1 MNNLA
6 NQKQEKLNQ
15 WESLPN
21 GVMNWH
27 RMGTCMMRSL
37 DRFLPKYYVMV
48 LSFWYYI
55 MMRLFW
61 YYIMMTSFWY
71 YVMTSYIPMI
81 AWQTSVSLTGPGSS
95 AYPSNVTIASSFGF
109 SSNLYGVIL
118 NVLCFG
124 VGGGF
129 TFWNFTSFD
138 FFGFNQSEAYL
149 KNKKQLRNRNYVT
162 EIT

>member
-1 MNNLA
+1 
-6 NQKQEKLNQ
+6 
-15 WESLPN
+15 
-21 GVMNWH
+21 
-27 RMGTCMMRSL
+27 MM
-37 DRFLPKYYVMV
+37 FL
-48 LSFWYYI
+48 S
-55 MMRLFW
+55 FW

-138 FFGFNQSEAYL
+138 FFGFNQSEAHL
-149 KNKKQLRNRNYVT
+149 KNKKEKKRNRNYVMKIKIKT
-162 EIT
+162 LLSELSILSCFSDWSLRRFFISCHAPMNL